1 MLQWKRLQNKKI
13 RIVIRKIYYVA
24 FASLM
29 LCISVQ
35 AQINYYVSP
44 TGNDVGRGTQAKPFA
59 TINKALEESRKTKG
73 SVVINLMGGAYH
85 LSQPIVFLPEDSRK
99 EKKTLLIKN
108 FKDQKVTISGGFT
121 LNLDWKVYKNG
132 IWQAKVAQ
140 NVVFDELFA
149 NGQLQR
155 MARYPNYD
163 STAHYFG
170 GTADDVLSKE
180 RVARWKSPEGG
191 FIHALHPCEWGDVHY
206 VITGKNDKGELG
218 LEGGWQNN
226 RKMGMHQKYRFVEN
240 VFEELD
246 TVNEWFYD
254 KKARILY
261 YYPPKGIDIKTAKF
275 ETPQIAHLFEFKG
288 TETNPV
294 RNIKIEGLTLTE
306 TLRTFMENKE
316 PLLRSDWTIYRGGAV
331 FYNGAVNCSLK
342 NCTLNNLGGNAV
354 FFNNYNRDCEVSEC
368 LISEIGASAFCF
380 VGDPGAVRSPS
391 FEYYQ
396 YVPLDQIDRTPG
408 PKTNNYPSKCK
419 VFDNLMF
426 DLGLVEKQSTG
437 VELSMC
443 QSITVSHNTIYDVP
457 RAGINVSEGTWGGHI
472 IEYNDVFN
480 TVKESG
486 DHGSFNSWGRD
497 RYWHPDKKVLDS
509 IVENNYELALADV
522 VKPIVIQNNRMRC
535 DHGWD
540 IDLDDGSSNYII
552 RNNLC
557 LNGGIK
563 LREGVNRIVENN
575 IMINNTFHPHVWFKN
590 SNDIFRY
597 NVVSTGYMP
606 VDIKV
611 WGKETD
617 YNVFP
622 DSVSLKAAQSRGT
635 DKNSVCGRLDFV
647 NPKVGDFRLK
657 DGAKALSI
665 GFKNFAMDSF
675 GVVLPKLKALAK
687 KVTIPSIL
695 ALDKVDADENIDFMG
710 AKVKNLTSL
719 GERSAT
725 GMDDIRGVLVME
737 VAAGSVAAKFL
748 QPNDVI
754 LSFNSK
760 GTDKLRELLEA
771 RMSVIG
777 SNTEVVI
784 FRNQKKEKIKVE
796 FNDKR

>member
-1 MLQWKRLQNKKI
+1 MDDCKLTMKYLILIITFLWPIDL
-13 RIVIRKIYYVA
+13 
-24 FASLM
+24 FA
-29 LCISVQ
+29 Q
-35 AQINYYVSP
+35 ANFYVSQK
-44 TGNDVGRGTQAKPFA
+44 GNDTNKGTQVKPFA
-59 TINKALEESRKTKG
+59 SISKAIAEARKKSG
-73 SVVINLMGGAYH
+73 EIVIYLMGGSFH
-85 LSQPIVFLPEDSRK
+85 LSQPIVFTPDDSRK
-99 EKKTLLIKN
+99 KNETLIIKN
-108 FKDQKVTISGGFT
+108 FKDQKVTISSGIA
-121 LNLDWKVYKNG
+121 LNLNWRKYKNG
-132 IWQAKVAQ
+132 IWQA
-140 NVVFDELFA
+140 NVTQDVIFDELFV

-155 MARYPNYD
+155 MARYPNYE

-170 GTADDVLSKE
+170 GTADDVLAKE
-180 RVARWKSPEGG
+180 RAARWKSPEGG
-191 FIHALHPCEWGDVHY
+191 YIHALHPCEWGDIHY
-206 VITGKNDKGELG
+206 VIKGKSEKGEVI

-240 VFEELD
+240 IFEELD

-275 ETPQIAHLFEFKG
+275 ETPQIAHLFEFRG
-288 TETNPV
+288 SETNPV
-294 RNIKIEGLTLTE
+294 KNISIEGLTLTE

-331 FYNGAVNCSLK
+331 LYDGAVNCSLK

-354 FFNNYNRDCEVSEC
+354 FFNNYNRSCEVSGC

-380 VGDPGAVRSPS
+380 VGDPNAVRSPS
-391 FEYYQ
+391 FEYWQ
-396 YVPLDQIDRTPG
+396 FVPLNQIDRTPG
-408 PKTNNYPSKCK
+408 PKTNNYPAQCK
-419 VFDNLMF
+419 VYNNLMF
-426 DLGLVEKQSTG
+426 NLGVVEKQSAG

-497 RYWHPDKKVLDS
+497 RYWHPDKRVLDS
-509 IVENNYELALADV
+509 IVENNYDLALADV
-522 VKPIVIQNNRMRC
+522 VKPIIIQNNRMRC

-563 LREGVNRIVENN
+563 LREGVNRTVENN

-590 SNDIFRY
+590 SNDVFRH
-597 NVVSTGYMP
+597 NIVSTGYLP
-606 VDIKV
+606 IDIKV
-611 WGKETD
+611 WGKKTD

-622 DSVSLKAAQSRGT
+622 DSVSLKAAQNRGT
-635 DKNSVCGRLDFV
+635 DKNSVCASLDFA
-647 NPKVGDFRLK
+647 NPKTGNFRLK
-657 DGAKALSI
+657 DGSPAFTV

-675 GVVLPKLKALAK
+675 GVVSPKLKVLAK
-687 KVTIPSIL
+687 KVTLPSVL
-695 ALDKVDADENIDFMG
+695 ALDKVDADEIIDFVG
-710 AKVKNLTSL
+710 AKVKNLTTL

-725 GMDDIRGVLVME
+725 GMDDTRGVLVVE
-737 VAAGSVAAKFL
+737 VAAKSLASGFL
-748 QPNDVI
+748 HVNDVI

-760 GTDKLRELLEA
+760 KTDKLRDLLEA

-784 FRNQKKEKIKVE
+784 FRNQRKEKIEIVL
-796 FNDKR
+796 NDKK

>member
-1 MLQWKRLQNKKI
+1 MDDCKLTMKYLILIITFLWPIGL
-13 RIVIRKIYYVA
+13 
-24 FASLM
+24 FAQTSF
-29 LCISVQ
+29 
-35 AQINYYVSP
+35 YVSP
-44 TGNDVGRGTQAKPFA
+44 KGNDTNKGTQAKPFA
-59 TINKALEESRKTKG
+59 SISKAVVEARKKSG
-73 SVVINLMGGAYH
+73 EIVIYLMGGYFH
-85 LSQPIVFLPEDSRK
+85 LSQPIVFTPDDSRK
-99 EKKTLLIKN
+99 KNETLIIKN
-108 FKDQKVTISGGFT
+108 FKDQKVTISGGIA
-121 LNLDWKVYKNG
+121 LNLNWRKYKNG
-132 IWQAKVAQ
+132 IWQT
-140 NVVFDELFA
+140 NVTQDVIFDELFV

-155 MARYPNYD
+155 MARYPNYE

-170 GTADDVLSKE
+170 GTADDVLAKE

-191 FIHALHPCEWGDVHY
+191 YIHALHPCEWGDIHY
-206 VITGKNDKGELG
+206 VIKGKDEKGEVI

-240 VFEELD
+240 IFEELD

-261 YYPPKGIDIKTAKF
+261 YYPPKDIDIKTAKF
-275 ETPQIAHLFEFKG
+275 ETPQIAHLFEFRG
-288 TETNPV
+288 SETNPV
-294 RNIKIEGLTLTE
+294 KNISIEGLTLTE

-331 FYNGAVNCSLK
+331 LYDGAVNCSLK
-342 NCTLNNLGGNAV
+342 NCTLNNLGGNAI
-354 FFNNYNRDCEVSEC
+354 FFNNYNRSCEVSGC

-380 VGDPGAVRSPS
+380 VGDPHAVRSPS
-391 FEYYQ
+391 FEYWQ
-396 YVPLDQIDRTPG
+396 FIPLDQIDRTPG
-408 PKTNNYPSKCK
+408 PKTNNYPAQCK
-419 VFDNLMF
+419 VYNNLMF
-426 DLGLVEKQSTG
+426 NLGVVEKQSAG

-472 IEYNDVFN
+472 IEYNDIFN

-497 RYWHPDKKVLDS
+497 RYWHPDKRVLDS
-509 IVENNYELALADV
+509 IVENNYDLALADV
-522 VKPIVIQNNRMRC
+522 VKPIIIQNNRMRC

-563 LREGVNRIVENN
+563 LREGVNRTVENN

-590 SNDIFRY
+590 SNDVFRH
-597 NVVSTGYMP
+597 NVVSTGYLP
-606 VDIKV
+606 IDIKV

-622 DSVSLKAAQSRGT
+622 DSVSLKAAQNRGT
-635 DKNSVCGRLDFV
+635 DKNSVCASRDFV
-647 NPKVGDFRLK
+647 NPKTGNFRLK
-657 DGAKALSI
+657 DGSLAFTV

-675 GVVLPKLKALAK
+675 GVVSPKLKVLAK
-687 KVTIPSIL
+687 KVTLPSVL
-695 ALDKVDADENIDFMG
+695 ALDKVDADEIIDFVG
-710 AKVKNLTSL
+710 AKVKNLTTL

-725 GMDDIRGVLVME
+725 GMDDTRGVLVVE
-737 VAAGSVAAKFL
+737 VAAKSLASDFL
-748 QPNDVI
+748 HVNDVI

-760 GTDKLRELLEA
+760 KTDKLHDLLEA

-784 FRNQKKEKIKVE
+784 FRNQKKEKIEVVL
-796 FNDKR
+796 NDKK